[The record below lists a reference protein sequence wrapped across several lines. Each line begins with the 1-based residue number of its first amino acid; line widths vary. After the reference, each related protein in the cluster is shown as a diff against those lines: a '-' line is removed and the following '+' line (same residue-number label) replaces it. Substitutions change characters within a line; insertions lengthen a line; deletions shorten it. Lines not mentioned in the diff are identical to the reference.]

1 MTMFYESYLDAS
13 PPHTYL
19 CTQRPPQEDVQ
30 AHWKRDSTQKDITN
44 AKNHTLT
51 DRLTKS
57 DNRGRGAPLIQL
69 KLTSELI
76 FCQEACSFHLNG
88 CRVLQGN
95 FSCRFVSGNVAKVCS
110 MCSLREL
117 HSCTHV
123 PDTIT
128 AQLPLCR
135 PSLKSNGFKMHL
147 MQRNEGS
154 VLGKDEV
161 VVPPPVVT
169 AVPQLEHVEHT
180 LTHLASHF
188 VLVLHPLVD
197 R

>member
-1 MTMFYESYLDAS
+1 MFPRDLQSYISYILQYILNANNVILSDCAILPMTMFYESYLDAS

-95 FSCRFVSGNVAKVCS
+95 FSCRFVSGNVAKFVAC
-110 MCSLREL
+110 
-117 HSCTHV
+117 
-123 PDTIT
+123 
-128 AQLPLCR
+128 
-135 PSLKSNGFKMHL
+135 
-147 MQRNEGS
+147 
-154 VLGKDEV
+154 VL
-161 VVPPPVVT
+161 
-169 AVPQLEHVEHT
+169 
-180 LTHLASHF
+180 
-188 VLVLHPLVD
+188 
-197 R
+197 